1 MYHAL
6 LRQADLEQH
15 TPKGKYTERKHD
27 VAGNGAIT
35 LMVAYSERAGH

>member
-1 MYHAL
+1 MHHAL

-15 TPKGKYTERKHD
+15 TPKGKYTERKLD

-35 LMVAYSERAGH
+35 FMVAYSEHAGN